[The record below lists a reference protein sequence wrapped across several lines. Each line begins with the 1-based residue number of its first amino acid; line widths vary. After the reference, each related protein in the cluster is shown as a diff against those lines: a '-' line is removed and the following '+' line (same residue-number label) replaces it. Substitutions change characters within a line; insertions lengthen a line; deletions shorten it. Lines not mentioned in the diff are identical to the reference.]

1 MARPFLTRSPGEIGG
16 LRSGGRFAAM
26 DSEAAREWARAEL
39 AGDVDALERL
49 PEAMFGG
56 DSDYAIPPSPDYPA
70 LVRIVRFEL
79 RIG

>member
-1 MARPFLTRSPGEIGG
+1 
-16 LRSGGRFAAM
+16 M
-26 DSEAAREWARAEL
+26 DLEAAREWARAEL
-39 AGDVDALERL
+39 DGDPDALDRL

-56 DSDYAIPPSPDYPA
+56 DSDYAIPPSPDYPV